1 MKKIWTII
9 AMAAV
14 VSCSS
19 PDKTSVKG
27 ESIEK
32 PEIQVVDGKFTPEV
46 MHQLG
51 KVSDP
56 QVSPDGTKILYGVS
70 YTSIAQ
76 NRSKRQLYVMDIDGQ
91 NVKRLTNG
99 AKSALN
105 GRWFDGGSKIAY
117 LEGGQIVVM
126 NADGS
131 DKKTVSHVE
140 GGIGE
145 FKIHPMGDYVMYTTD
160 FKVAQKPAD
169 IYPDLDKSSARTI
182 EGLMYRHWDHFVE
195 TVPHTWF
202 APFDGK
208 SLGEAT
214 DILAGQPFELPAQPF
229 SGIEQISFAPDSHQ
243 IAYSCRKLTGRDYAF
258 STNTDIFIYNMKS
271 GNEFNLSEGM
281 MGYDTEPVWSPDGT
295 TVAWLSM
302 ERNGYESDKS
312 RLFIAQIASGE
323 RIELSRNFKYNV
335 GSPVWSPDGKE
346 IYFSSEVEGVREIW
360 KTDLEGNFSR
370 VTPEH
375 VWYDFGSPAF
385 AGDKLITTNTTML
398 RPAEIVSI
406 SLADGSWEQLTH
418 ENDAILA
425 QLATP
430 TVEERWIT
438 TTDNKKMLTWVVYP
452 PEFDSTKVYP
462 SILMC
467 LGGPQGTISQGWST
481 RWNYRLM
488 AAQGYIVVL
497 PNRRG
502 TTAFGQEW
510 CEQISGDYI
519 GQNMKDYFSAADELK
534 AEPFVGK
541 MAAVGASY
549 GGYSV
554 YYLAGIHQKRFSA
567 FIAHAGIFNEES
579 MYMTTEEMWF
589 ADWDNG
595 GCKQPGVYMAG
606 SPWSNNPT
614 AKRHYDNSPHKLI
627 KNWDTPILITHGE
640 LDYRVPVEQ
649 GMSAFNAAQM
659 MGVPSKMILFPDE
672 NHWILKPQNS
682 IHWNREFFAW
692 LDKYVKE

>member
-1 MKKIWTII
+1 MKKILTIL
-9 AMAAV
+9 AMASV
-14 VSCSS
+14 VACSS
-19 PDKTSVKG
+19 PDKASDRSEPIV
-27 ESIEK
+27 K
-32 PEIQVVDGKFTPEV
+32 PEIEITDGLFTPEI

-56 QVSPDGTKILYGVS
+56 QVSPDGKKILFGVS

-76 NRSKRQLYVMDIDGQ
+76 NRSNRQLYVMDLDGE
-91 NVKRLTNG
+91 NVRQLTTG
-99 AKSALN
+99 AKSASN
-105 GRWFDGGSKIAY
+105 GRWFEGGEKIAY

-126 NADGS
+126 NSDGTGR
-131 DKKTVSHVE
+131 KTVSNVE

-145 FKIHPMGDYVMYTTD
+145 FKIHPMGDYVLYTTD
-160 FKVAQKPAD
+160 FKVAKKPAD
-169 IYPDLDKSSARTI
+169 IYPDLEKSSARTI

-202 APFDGK
+202 APFDGN

-214 DILAGQPFELPAQPF
+214 DILAGQPYELPALPF
-229 SGIEQISFAPDSHQ
+229 SGIEQIDFAPDSHQ
-243 IAYSCRKLTGRDYAF
+243 LAYSCRKLTGRDYAF
-258 STNTDIFIYNMKS
+258 STNTDIYIYNMEN
-271 GNEFNLSEGM
+271 GVEFNLTEGM
-281 MGYDTEPVWSPDGT
+281 TGYDTEPVWSPDGM

-302 ERNGYESDKS
+302 ERGGYEADKS
-312 RLFIAQIASGE
+312 RLFIAQIVSGE
-323 RIELSRNFKYNV
+323 RIELSGNFKYNV
-335 GSPVWSPDGKE
+335 STPVWSPDGKE
-346 IYFSSEVEGVREIW
+346 IYFSSEVEGVKEIW

-370 VTPEH
+370 VTPCHE
-375 VWYDFGSPAF
+375 WFDFGTPSF
-385 AGDKLITTNTTML
+385 AGDRLITTNTSLM
-398 RPAEIVSI
+398 RPAEIVSV
-406 SLADGSWEQLTH
+406 SLADGSWKQLSH
-418 ENDAILA
+418 ENDAIIG
-425 QLATP
+425 QLETP

-438 TTDNKKMLTWVVYP
+438 TTDGKKMLTWVVYP
-452 PEFDSTKVYP
+452 PRFDKSKVYP
-462 SILMC
+462 SILLC
-467 LGGPQGTISQGWST
+467 LGGPQGTISQGWSL

-488 AAQGYIVVL
+488 ASQGYIVVL

-519 GQNMKDYFSAADELK
+519 GQNMKDYFSAADALK
-534 AEPFVGK
+534 AEPYVGK

-567 FIAHAGIFNEES
+567 FIAHAGIFNQES

-589 ADWDNG
+589 PDWDNG

-606 SPWSNNPT
+606 SPWSDNP
-614 AKRHYDNSPHKLI
+614 AARRHYDNSPHKLI
-627 KNWDTPILITHGE
+627 RNWDTPILITHGE

-659 MGVPSKMILFPDE
+659 MGVPSKMVLFPDE

-692 LDKYVKE
+692 LDKYVKQ

>member
-1 MKKIWTII
+1 MKKLLTLL

-14 VSCSS
+14 VSCSA
-19 PDKTSVKG
+19 PDKSSVRS
-27 ESIEK
+27 EPIDK
-32 PEIQVVDGKFTPEV
+32 PELQITDGHFTPEI
-46 MHQLG
+46 MHMLG

-56 QVSPDGTKILYGVS
+56 QVSPDGTKILFGIS
-70 YTSIAQ
+70 YTSIGL
-76 NRSKRQLYVMDIDGQ
+76 NKSNRQLYVMDIDGQ
-91 NVKRLTNG
+91 NVKRLTHD
-99 AKSALN
+99 AKSSSN
-105 GRWFDGGSKIAY
+105 GRWFDGGSKIAF
-117 LEGGQIVVM
+117 LQGGQIVVM
-126 NADGS
+126 NADGTGR
-131 DKKTVSHVE
+131 KTVSNVE

-145 FKIHPMGDYVMYTTD
+145 FKIHPMGDCIMYTTE
-160 FKVAQKPAD
+160 FKVAHKPAD
-169 IYPDLDKSSARTI
+169 IYPDLAESSARTI

-195 TVPHTWF
+195 NIPHTCF
-202 APFDGK
+202 APFDGN
-208 SLGEAT
+208 SLGEGV
-214 DILAGQPFELPAQPF
+214 DILGNEPFELPTEPF
-229 SGIEQISFAPDSHQ
+229 GGIEQLDFAPDSRQ

-258 STNTDIFIYNMKS
+258 STNTDIFIYNMEN
-271 GNEFNLSEGM
+271 GAEFNLTEGM
-281 MGYDTEPVWSPDGT
+281 MGYDTDPVWSPDGT
-295 TVAWLSM
+295 SVAWLSM
-302 ERNGYESDKS
+302 ERGGYEADKV
-312 RLFIAQIASGE
+312 RLFVAQTVSGE
-323 RIELSRNFKYNV
+323 RIELTKNFKYNA

-346 IYFSSEVEGVREIW
+346 IYFSSEVEGVKEIW

-375 VWYDFGSPAF
+375 IWYDFGTPAF
-385 AGDKLITTNTTML
+385 AGGKLITTNTSLM
-398 RPAEIVSI
+398 RPAEIVSV

-418 ENDAILA
+418 ENDAIFA

-430 TVEERWIT
+430 TVEERWIP
-438 TTDNKKMLTWVVYP
+438 TTDGKKMLTWVVYP
-452 PEFDSTKVYP
+452 PDFDKTKVYP
-462 SILMC
+462 SILLC
-467 LGGPQGTISQGWST
+467 LGGPQGTISQGFST

-488 AAQGYIVVL
+488 ASQGYIVVL

-510 CEQISGDYI
+510 CEQISGDYT
-519 GQNMKDYFSAADELK
+519 GQNMRDYFSAADALK

-567 FIAHAGIFNEES
+567 FIAHAGIFNEEA
-579 MYMTTEEMWF
+579 MYMSTEEMWF
-589 ADWDNG
+589 PDWDNG

-606 SPWSNNPT
+606 SPWSDNPV
-614 AKRHYDNSPHKLI
+614 AKHFYANSPHKLI
-627 KNWDTPILITHGE
+627 RNWDTPILITHGE

-682 IHWNREFFAW
+682 VHWNREFFAW